1 MKKIITSLAI
11 LVLITTS
18 SFAEHSFGVR
28 GSFGASIMQLTNSQK
43 SELGNSASE
52 LMSSLT
58 EAQSSWKV
66 DNDTIINGGFSFWA
80 NHSFPSVPN
89 LGIQTELG
97 FLFNNGTE
105 IQIEAKSAGY
115 KLKATDKVTFTTMEI
130 PVLLTYTARKGSF
143 LEVIP
148 QAGLYISFPIGKC
161 SQDMDYTISG
171 NGRYVKASDSEED
184 KIDSKALFGMLGG
197 TDFAFNFSEKSAFM
211 INLRYMFDFNK
222 IKIDG
227 DETARRTI
235 LLMSA
240 GYRYKIN

>member
-18 SFAEHSFGVR
+18 SFAEHSFGVK

-52 LMSSLT
+52 VMSSLT

-66 DNDTIINGGFSFWA
+66 DNDTILNGGFSVWA
-80 NHSFPSVPN
+80 NYSIPSFPA
-89 LGIQTELG
+89 LGIQPELG

-105 IQIEAKSAGY
+105 ILVEAESSGY
-115 KLKATDKVTFTTMEI
+115 KYKISDKVSFSTMEI

-148 QAGLYISFPIGKC
+148 QAGLYISFPLGKC
-161 SQDMDYTISG
+161 SQDVDYTISG
-171 NGRYVKASDSEED
+171 NGRYVKGSDSGED
-184 KIDSKALFGMLGG
+184 KIDSKVLFGMLGG

-211 INLRYMFDFNK
+211 INIRGMYDFNK

-227 DETARRTI
+227 DEVARRTI

>member
-1 MKKIITSLAI
+1 MKKIITCLA
-11 LVLITTS
+11 VAALIATS
-18 SFAEHSFGVR
+18 SFSESSFGVR
-28 GSFGASIMQLTNSQK
+28 GAIGTSFIQLTDSQK
-43 SELGNSASE
+43 SEFGNAAATG
-52 LMSSLT
+52 LTSLT
-58 EAQSSWKV
+58 NEQSSWKV
-66 DNDTIINGGFSFWA
+66 DNDTILNGGFSVWA
-80 NHSFPSVPN
+80 NYSIPSFPA
-89 LGIQTELG
+89 LGIQPELG

-105 IQIEAKSAGY
+105 ILVEAESSGY
-115 KLKATDKVTFTTMEI
+115 KYKISDKVSFSTMEI

-148 QAGLYISFPIGKC
+148 QAGLYISFPLGKC

-171 NGRYVKASDSEED
+171 NGRYVKGSDSGED
-184 KIDSKALFGMLGG
+184 KIDSKVLFGMLGG

-211 INLRYMFDFNK
+211 INIRGMYDFNK

-227 DETARRTI
+227 DEVARRTI